1 VSRPPLGAI
10 IAGGASS
17 RFGAPKALALLDGE
31 RIIDRVAR
39 SLAKATSATVV
50 IANDDAI
57 AGALPFESR
66 PDIVTG
72 IGALAGVCTALL
84 WANERS
90 IEWIIAVACDM
101 PFVEP
106 ALIDLLARRSQDDA
120 ADVIAPASGGPRGL
134 EPLCAAYRT
143 TCIERIRASIQRGD
157 PRMIGFHRDVRVD
170 TIGLDEVSAIGDPA
184 VLFMNVNTPADLERA
199 AAIVEMGRT
208 GA

>member
-1 VSRPPLGAI
+1 VSRRPLGAI

-39 SLAKATSATVV
+39 SLAAATSATIM

-66 PDIVTG
+66 PDVVTG

-84 WANERS
+84 WAKERS

-106 ALIDLLARRSQDDA
+106 ALIDLLAKRCN
-120 ADVIAPASGGPRGL
+120 DVASDVVAPASGGPRGI

-143 TCIERIRASIQRGD
+143 TCIDSIRASIQRGD

-170 TIGLDEVSAIGDPA
+170 TIPLDEVSAIGDPA
-184 VLFMNVNTPADLERA
+184 LLFMNVNTPADLERA
-199 AAIVEMGRT
+199 TAIIELGRT